1 MPLRSVLRLLGHLS
15 NCKVNF
21 LSCISRLGSLSKGLQ
36 SRLFEIV
43 AIKEVVSIKRDQPLC
58 IGMDDVHT
66 ALLYRAHIEGV
77 GIDELHN
84 EHAEDILITQLHRSA
99 DGGHAAKQLTQTAGA
114 R

>member
-1 MPLRSVLRLLGHLS
+1 
-15 NCKVNF
+15 
-21 LSCISRLGSLSKGLQ
+21 
-36 SRLFEIV
+36 
-43 AIKEVVSIKRDQPLC
+43 
-58 IGMDDVHT
+58 MDDVHT

-114 R
+114 RLRRMIRGKEFKDAVAHCGILLINYRVSTALDQHFRID